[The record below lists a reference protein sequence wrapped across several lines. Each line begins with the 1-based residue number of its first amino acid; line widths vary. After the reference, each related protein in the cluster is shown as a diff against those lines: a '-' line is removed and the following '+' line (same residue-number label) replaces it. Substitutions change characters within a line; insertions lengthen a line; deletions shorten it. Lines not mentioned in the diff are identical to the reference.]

1 MQTTAQAQ
9 SLELDKLR
17 VATEVTK
24 RMEPSEFSAHSRDGA
39 YVYGLSL
46 EGARWDMQ
54 GAMLAPSAAG
64 EMTCLMPVI
73 NCKAAPADKTESNI
87 YECPCYKHLRRGP
100 TYVFSA
106 PLKTKALAAKWVLAG
121 TALIMDVATK

>member
-1 MQTTAQAQ
+1 MGNPTSFLTAVMQTTAQAQ

-54 GAMLAPSAAG
+54 GAM
-64 EMTCLMPVI
+64 TCLMPVI

-106 PLKTKALAAKWVLAG
+106 PLKTKAPAAKWVLAG
-121 TALIMDVATK
+121 TALIMDV